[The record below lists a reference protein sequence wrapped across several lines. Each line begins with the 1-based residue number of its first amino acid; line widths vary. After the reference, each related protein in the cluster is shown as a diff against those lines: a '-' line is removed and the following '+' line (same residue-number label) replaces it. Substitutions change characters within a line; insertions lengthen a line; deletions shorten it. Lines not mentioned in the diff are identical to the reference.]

1 MRTLTVILALA
12 TLVLAGCKS
21 QYWVWA
27 EKDEPIIAA
36 NDTPENA
43 PPVEPAPD
51 QPEPEPEP
59 QAPKEII
66 FVLGIDGMD

>member
-1 MRTLTVILALA
+1 MRIFAAILGMAV
-12 TLVLAGCKS
+12 LVLAGCKS

-36 NDTPENA
+36 NNTPR
-43 PPVEPAPD
+43 VEPQPD
-51 QPEPEPEP
+51 DPEPEPEP